1 MPANW
6 LGRRLALLSRRL
18 AMLGAG
24 EWVDGESE
32 GVRLRVARRGNVSD
46 RKFLFMPQFVDHYER
61 DLLRQ
66 RAARGGYFLDI
77 GANAGVYSL
86 TLAQRYAALGGGRVL
101 AFEPNPAMAAR
112 LRANAGFNSFGK
124 LIEVYPLA
132 LADRDGRMQLT
143 LHASNL
149 GQSSLSGEGSGPV
162 VEVETR
168 TLEGFLREQSLGAA
182 DGMKIDVEGAED
194 RVLAGFMRDADQNLL
209 PRCIVIE
216 NSQADWSEDLF
227 GLFASRGY
235 RLLRRTRM
243 NSVFELT

>member
-1 MPANW
+1 
-6 LGRRLALLSRRL
+6 
-18 AMLGAG
+18 MLGAG

-32 GVRLRVARRGNVSD
+32 GVRMRVARRGNVSD
-46 RKFLFMPQFVDHYER
+46 RKFLFMPQFVDGYER

-66 RAARGGYFLDI
+66 RATHGGYFLDI

-112 LRANAGFNSFGK
+112 LVANAGFNSFGK
-124 LIEVYPLA
+124 LIKVHPLA

-143 LHASNL
+143 LHGSNL
-149 GQSSLSGEGSGPV
+149 GQSSLAGDGSGQV

-168 TLEGFLREQSLGAA
+168 TLEGLLCEHSLGAA
-182 DGMKIDVEGAED
+182 DGLKIDVEGAED
-194 RVLAGFMRDADQNLL
+194 KVLAGFMRDADQSLL

-216 NSQADWSEDLF
+216 NSQSDWSEDLF